1 MHDKISYFQSDTSFC
16 LRLFNTGLRTASNGV
31 LMYLYL
37 QRGEERTRLLSLTLM
52 EKEAMDLPRYST
64 MLHSLA
70 AGSEVKEGAGGLSD
84 LKLKYN
90 YSH

>member
-1 MHDKISYFQSDTSFC
+1 
-16 LRLFNTGLRTASNGV
+16 
-31 LMYLYL
+31 
-37 QRGEERTRLLSLTLM
+37 M

-70 AGSEVKEGAGGLSD
+70 AGSELKGGAGGLSD

>member
-1 MHDKISYFQSDTSFC
+1 MQ
-16 LRLFNTGLRTASNGV
+16 
-31 LMYLYL
+31 
-37 QRGEERTRLLSLTLM
+37 
-52 EKEAMDLPRYST
+52 KEATIFPLYST

-70 AGSEVKEGAGGLSD
+70 AGSEEVKGGGLSD